1 MSATHL
7 PQDKDVAFDDSVIKD
22 KLAVLRPLEEQLYNR
37 QKKIAGPDRRV
48 RRGNEESRVEDDAHK
63 DRVSCAVSSTGK
75 DSVLSEK
82 QETGKKQGVK
92 RLKAP
97 DSKTIPGP
105 VNKRGRQRTGAAASG
120 SRQPTTQSVTQDK
133 GESQGA
139 SNFETEAPSLVATA
153 MDTTS
158 TNDGTGNKDAS
169 GKLKIEVPTSVAS
182 AISTIPTKDAAV
194 TEESASDA
202 HVPSPDDPMTGIET
216 SGEHTMELSHEIQL
230 ARGPTFQRNS
240 EPRAVEDIKSPAA
253 REPAC
258 LDIGPAVQDGLRQAA
273 SVTQEFL
280 SAPPEYAA

>member
-63 DRVSCAVSSTGK
+63 DRVSCTVSSTGLAQANRPGK
-75 DSVLSEK
+75 KVGEGPVESELSELSSLSEDSVLSEK

-105 VNKRGRQRTGAAASG
+105 VNKRGRRRTGAAASG
-120 SRQPTTQSVTQDK
+120 SRRPTTQSVTQDK
-133 GESQGA
+133 GASQGA
-139 SNFETEAPSLVATA
+139 GNFKTEAPSLVATA

-169 GKLKIEVPTSVAS
+169 GKFKIEVPTSVAS

-216 SGEHTMELSHEIQL
+216 SGEHTMELSHEIQCEL
-230 ARGPTFQRNS
+230 
-240 EPRAVEDIKSPAA
+240 V
-253 REPAC
+253 
-258 LDIGPAVQDGLRQAA
+258 
-273 SVTQEFL
+273 
-280 SAPPEYAA
+280 